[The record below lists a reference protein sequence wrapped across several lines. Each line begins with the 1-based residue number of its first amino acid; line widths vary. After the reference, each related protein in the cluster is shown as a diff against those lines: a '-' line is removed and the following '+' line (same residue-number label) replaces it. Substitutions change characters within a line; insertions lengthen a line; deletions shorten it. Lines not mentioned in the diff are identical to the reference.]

1 MTNNTNS
8 SDDHVSMFH
17 PNLKRFYHSPPSPL
31 GRAVGYFISI
41 FLLMLLGWACF
52 AQIDRVASSRGQL
65 ISQIRPQAIQSI
77 RDGTVKHVYVREG
90 EIVKQDQLLLTLDDE
105 TEQIQKLKSMQV
117 LKDLNFELWWLQQM
131 ENLALNPTGTP
142 LQPAPEGIDPKL
154 VQLANHRIKNSIK
167 NLNIELD
174 VQKNRIKMTEAEI
187 AKSKKVLINLEKLL
201 NSAIEIERMN
211 ESLVHSNAI
220 SRMDY
225 LKTIDRRLQSEK
237 NLGQESAN
245 LSFLEEKRNA
255 ELNAK
260 QKTIDKFI
268 LSISEKK
275 VDLHK
280 AVIENQLELKDI
292 LRRIELSKIRSPI
305 AGTVLTG
312 KVPQI
317 GDVVIDSNLLMKVVP
332 SDSKLEVLATIKNQ
346 DRGYVNAGMPVT
358 LKLDGYSFIRYGTLN
373 GTVDKV
379 ATTAQSTSNGDLVY
393 PVIIT
398 LHNNSLTY
406 NGNELPL
413 ISGMSLTAEIK
424 VGQRKLIDFFI
435 EPIAESFNNS
445 FKEY

>member
-1 MTNNTNS
+1 MTNKTNS
-8 SDDHVSMFH
+8 SDDRSSMFH
-17 PNLKRFYHSPPSPL
+17 PNLKRFYQSPPSPL

-41 FLLMLLGWACF
+41 FLLVLLGWACF
-52 AQIDRVASSRGQL
+52 AQVDRVASSRGHL
-65 ISQIRPQAIQSI
+65 ISKIRPQAIQSI
-77 RDGTVKHVYVREG
+77 RDGTVKNVYVREG
-90 EIVKQDQLLLTLDDE
+90 EVVKSGQVLLALDDE
-105 TEQIQKLKSMQV
+105 TEQIQKLKSMQI

-131 ENLALNPTGTP
+131 EVLALSQTDVPV
-142 LQPAPEGIDPKL
+142 QPAPEGIDPEL
-154 VQLANHRIKNSIK
+154 IQLANHRIKNSIK

-187 AKSKKVLINLEKLL
+187 TKSKKVLINLEKLL
-201 NSAIEIERMN
+201 SSAIEIERMN

-220 SRMDY
+220 SRIAY

-260 QKTIDKFI
+260 QKLVDKFI

-280 AVIENQLELKDI
+280 EVIENQLELKDI

-305 AGTVLTG
+305 TGIVLTG

-332 SDSKLEVLATIKNQ
+332 SNSELEILATIKNQ
-346 DRGYVNAGMPVT
+346 DRGHVDVGMPVT
-358 LKLDGYSFIRYGTLN
+358 LKLDGYSFIRYGTLD

-379 ATTAQSTSNGDLVY
+379 ATTAQSTPNGDLVY

-398 LHNNSLTY
+398 LNNSSITY
-406 NGNELPL
+406 NGSELPL

-445 FKEY
+445 FREY